1 MSALDKNEIAAL
13 LESLCDRPFGGEDR
27 RFGDDADGRSLDMQ
41 DMARRTA
48 PELSRADGQ
57 RSGAPAQEAED
68 PYRDTAELASIL
80 SGTATDAQCHA
91 FQVAAMTSSAVR
103 LDAQSALAF
112 VDGIEQA
119 PLAAPAHLVEQ
130 VVGSARGAL
139 PGASS
144 AAAGRRRSGIWS
156 PVSER
161 WLVAPRGRM
170 AAAFAVLLM
179 GGGLSWS
186 LLRGP
191 ADAPD
196 ALSAMPVAAS
206 PKDAPIIIPEPT
218 VSDPTKPAREPAPGP
233 AAAPPPASALVH
245 VPAPAQALA
254 DPCEAS
260 RLARPEAFAEAAA
273 TRPYGVARSEIA
285 KRAVPNKQ
293 PRTAVASD
301 PGCAVD
307 ADRRFVV
314 NPAAEP
320 AAAAAGKAALD
331 AGRNPPA
338 DSGSVRAA
346 QPAATVGGLDRD
358 PPAAALSTPGSA
370 PAAARPA
377 LPAMRP
383 SAIAPSR

>member
-1 MSALDKNEIAAL
+1 VFALDKNEIAAL

-27 RFGDDADGRSLDMQ
+27 PFGGDADGRSLGMQ
-41 DMARRTA
+41 DMARRSA
-48 PELSRADGQ
+48 PGLSRADGQ
-57 RSGAPAQEAED
+57 RSGAPAQGAED
-68 PYRDTAELASIL
+68 PRRDTAELASIL

-91 FQVAAMTSSAVR
+91 FQMAAMTSSAVR
-103 LDAQSALAF
+103 LEAQSALAF
-112 VDGIEQA
+112 VDGIEQVA
-119 PLAAPAHLVEQ
+119 LAAPAHLVEQ
-130 VVGSARGAL
+130 VVG
-139 PGASS
+139 
-144 AAAGRRRSGIWS
+144 AAGGATPRASESVTWFR
-156 PVSER
+156 VSER

-191 ADAPD
+191 ADSPD
-196 ALSAMPVAAS
+196 ALSPMPVAAS
-206 PKDAPIIIPEPT
+206 PRDAPFIIPDPT
-218 VSDPTKPAREPAPGP
+218 VSDPTKRAREPAPGP
-233 AAAPPPASALVH
+233 AAVPSPASALVR

-254 DPCEAS
+254 DPCEPS
-260 RLARPEAFAEAAA
+260 RLARSEALAEAAA
-273 TRPYGVARSEIA
+273 TRYSGIARSEIA

-293 PRTAVASD
+293 PKTAAAPD
-301 PGCAVD
+301 PGCAID
-307 ADRRFVV
+307 ADQRFVV

-320 AAAAAGKAALD
+320 AAAAADKGALD

-346 QPAATVGGLDRD
+346 QPAAKVGGLDRD
-358 PPAAALSTPGSA
+358 PPAAALSTPGPA

-377 LPAMRP
+377 SPAMRP

>member
-1 MSALDKNEIAAL
+1 VLDKNEIAAL
-13 LESLCDRPFGGEDR
+13 LEALCDRPFGGEDR
-27 RFGDDADGRSLDMQ
+27 PFAGDADGRSLGMQ

-57 RSGAPAQEAED
+57 RSGAAAQGAED
-68 PYRDTAELASIL
+68 PRRDTAELASIL

-130 VVGSARGAL
+130 VVGSGGGA
-139 PGASS
+139 PPASGAPE
-144 AAAGRRRSGIWS
+144 GRRRSGIWS
-156 PVSER
+156 PASER

-170 AAAFAVLLM
+170 AAALALLLM

-186 LLRGP
+186 LLRAP
-191 ADAPD
+191 AESPD
-196 ALSAMPVAAS
+196 VLSAMPVAAS
-206 PKDAPIIIPEPT
+206 PKDAPIIIADPT
-218 VSDPTKPAREPAPGP
+218 VSDLTKPAGEPAPGP
-233 AAAPPPASALVH
+233 APSPASAFVR

-254 DPCEAS
+254 DPCEPR

-273 TRPYGVARSEIA
+273 TRYSGVARSEIA
-285 KRAVPNKQ
+285 KRAVHDKQ
-293 PRTAVASD
+293 SKTAAALD
-301 PGCAVD
+301 PGCATD
-307 ADRRFVV
+307 ADRRFVA
-314 NPAAEP
+314 NPAAEA

-331 AGRNPPA
+331 AGRSPPA
-338 DSGSVRAA
+338 DSGPVRAA

-377 LPAMRP
+377 LPATRP

>member
-1 MSALDKNEIAAL
+1 VSALDKNEIAAL

-27 RFGDDADGRSLDMQ
+27 PFGGDADGRSLGMQ
-41 DMARRTA
+41 DMARRSA
-48 PELSRADGQ
+48 PGLSRADGQ
-57 RSGAPAQEAED
+57 RSGAPAQGAED
-68 PYRDTAELASIL
+68 PRRDTAELASIL
-80 SGTATDAQCHA
+80 SGTAADAQCHA

-103 LDAQSALAF
+103 LEAQSALAF

-119 PLAAPAHLVEQ
+119 ALAAPAHLVEQ
-130 VVGSARGAL
+130 VVG
-139 PGASS
+139 
-144 AAAGRRRSGIWS
+144 AAGGATPRASEGTRRSGIWS
-156 PVSER
+156 RVSER

-191 ADAPD
+191 ADSPD
-196 ALSAMPVAAS
+196 ALSPMPVAAS
-206 PKDAPIIIPEPT
+206 PRDAPLIIPDPT

-233 AAAPPPASALVH
+233 AAVPSPASALVR

-254 DPCEAS
+254 DPCEPS
-260 RLARPEAFAEAAA
+260 RLARPEALAEAAA
-273 TRPYGVARSEIA
+273 PRYSGIARSEIA

-293 PRTAVASD
+293 PKTAAAPD
-301 PGCAVD
+301 PGCAID
-307 ADRRFVV
+307 ADQRFVV
-314 NPAAEP
+314 TPAAEP
-320 AAAAAGKAALD
+320 AAAAADKGAPD

-346 QPAATVGGLDRD
+346 QPAAKVGGLDRD

>member
-1 MSALDKNEIAAL
+1 VFALDKNEIAAL

-27 RFGDDADGRSLDMQ
+27 PFGGDADGRSLGMQ
-41 DMARRTA
+41 DMARRRA
-48 PELSRADGQ
+48 PGLSGADGQ
-57 RSGAPAQEAED
+57 RSGAPAQGAED
-68 PYRDTAELASIL
+68 PRRDTAELASIL

-91 FQVAAMTSSAVR
+91 FQMAAMTSSAVR
-103 LDAQSALAF
+103 LEAQSALAF

-119 PLAAPAHLVEQ
+119 ALAAPAHLVEQ
-130 VVGSARGAL
+130 VVG
-139 PGASS
+139 
-144 AAAGRRRSGIWS
+144 AAGGATPRASESGTWS
-156 PVSER
+156 RVSER
-161 WLVAPRGRM
+161 WLVVPRGRM

-191 ADAPD
+191 TDSPD
-196 ALSAMPVAAS
+196 ALSPMPVAAS
-206 PKDAPIIIPEPT
+206 PRDAPFIIPDPT
-218 VSDPTKPAREPAPGP
+218 VSDPTKRARGP
-233 AAAPPPASALVH
+233 AAVPSPASALVR

-254 DPCEAS
+254 DPCEPS
-260 RLARPEAFAEAAA
+260 RLARSEALAEAAA
-273 TRPYGVARSEIA
+273 TRYSGIARSEIA

-293 PRTAVASD
+293 PKTAAAPD
-301 PGCAVD
+301 PGCAID
-307 ADRRFVV
+307 ADQRFVV
-314 NPAAEP
+314 NPAAES
-320 AAAAAGKAALD
+320 AAAAADKGALD

-346 QPAATVGGLDRD
+346 QPAAKVGGLDRD
-358 PPAAALSTPGSA
+358 PPAAALSSPGSA